1 MYFHYLGVFIMGLLI
16 KADFKKKLDIK
27 LYRFDPRN
35 SKPDYHAEIFCE
47 MFSKF
52 PQFKAHVAAYIER
65 NYCFVV
71 NDEDHSD
78 PKSLLN
84 TLKLG
89 EVSKLNEW
97 ILVRNKPG
105 SVEREN

>member
-16 KADFKKKLDIK
+16 KADFKKKLNINI
-27 LYRFDPRN
+27 YRFHTIN
-35 SKPDYHAEIFCE
+35 SKPEYHAEIYCE

-84 TLKLG
+84 TLKLDA
-89 EVSKLNEW
+89 VSKLNAR

-105 SVEREN
+105 NVEREN